1 MDEITTFNTAVVA
14 ADQALTD
21 AQAAAQE
28 HGNLSDE
35 YWQALSAQYD
45 AAQAVVAAFGVAY
58 GDDDGPPSDQVQQ
71 AMQDTRRL
79 FDQAQADMD
88 SFIAREDGGPDSD
101 EPEEPPD
108 EHVGGALSPADP
120 RQFNAID

>member
-79 FDQAQADMD
+79 FDQVPSSTPSRSYSYDCSVAANRTIPMVSSDVTV
-88 SFIAREDGGPDSD
+88 FAR
-101 EPEEPPD
+101 
-108 EHVGGALSPADP
+108 
-120 RQFNAID
+120 R

>member
-45 AAQAVVAAFGVAY
+45 AAQAVVAAFSWCG
-58 GDDDGPPSDQVQQ
+58 
-71 AMQDTRRL
+71 RL
-79 FDQAQADMD
+79 RTTTILRSCRPA
-88 SFIAREDGGPDSD
+88 SKLKRLC
-101 EPEEPPD
+101 EPRQSVREEPKI
-108 EHVGGALSPADP
+108 VSPTG
-120 RQFNAID
+120 R

>member
-58 GDDDGPPSDQVQQ
+58 GDDDGPPSDRMTLIERCWVNNL
-71 AMQDTRRL
+71 ATL
-79 FDQAQADMD
+79 
-88 SFIAREDGGPDSD
+88 I
-101 EPEEPPD
+101 EPEMD
-108 EHVGGALSPADP
+108 IA
-120 RQFNAID
+120 